1 LATSAVNKMPLMA
14 QNQSPPDPAR
24 SHRAATAEQH
34 EERQQRNAWEDE
46 GGSVGES
53 VQDRSRYADRP
64 VSGRIV
70 QTGGPGHPFKAVLTH
85 EDGHTSERSFPTMR
99 EGEAFIKSMTPVPV
113 KRDTSRDR
121 QPGNS

>member
-1 LATSAVNKMPLMA
+1 MSAFNITPPMV

-24 SHRAATAEQH
+24 RHPAATAEQH

-46 GGSVGES
+46 GGSVSES
-53 VQDRSRYADRP
+53 GQDRSRYADRA

-113 KRDTSRDR
+113 KRDSSRDR
-121 QPGNS
+121 EPGKS

>member
-1 LATSAVNKMPLMA
+1 MPLMA

-85 EDGHTSERSFPTMR
+85 EDGHTSERLFPTMR

>member
-1 LATSAVNKMPLMA
+1 MA
-14 QNQSPPDPAR
+14 QNQSTPDSSRA
-24 SHRAATAEQH
+24 HTAATAEQH
-34 EERQQRNAWEDE
+34 DERERRNAWEDE
-46 GGSVGES
+46 GGSVSEG
-53 VQDRSRYADRP
+53 VQDRSRYADRA

-113 KRDTSRDR
+113 KRDSSRDR
-121 QPGNS
+121 EPGKS